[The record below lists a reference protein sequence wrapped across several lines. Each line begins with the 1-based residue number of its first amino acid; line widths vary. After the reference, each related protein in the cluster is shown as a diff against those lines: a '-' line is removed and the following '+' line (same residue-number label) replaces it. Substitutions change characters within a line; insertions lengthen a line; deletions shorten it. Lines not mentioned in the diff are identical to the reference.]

1 MHSPPNYRPGRKK
14 KPKIKDEGH
23 NSWEKG
29 LLPFLEKKTSFDKTQ
44 HSAHHKL

>member
-1 MHSPPNYRPGRKK
+1 MHSPPNDRPVREKK
-14 KPKIKDEGH
+14 SKIKKEDH